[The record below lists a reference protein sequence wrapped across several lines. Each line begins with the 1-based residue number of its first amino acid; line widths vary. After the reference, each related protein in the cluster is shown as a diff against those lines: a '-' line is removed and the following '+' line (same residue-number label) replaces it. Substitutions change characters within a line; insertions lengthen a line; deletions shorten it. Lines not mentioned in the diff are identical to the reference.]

1 MKLTTRFLLIIGI
14 SIVLFNLFSV
24 RSIDDRYYRSIN
36 GDAKAYYAYLPALF
50 IYNDPTY
57 NFTKQIEKKYYPQ
70 DNSQYKD
77 FTTKQK
83 NGKSVNKTF
92 PGLSLLYAPFFALSY
107 LISFI
112 FGFATDGYSIPFQWG
127 IAVSHAF
134 YFFLGI
140 YLLDST
146 LKNYS
151 INTFN
156 RVMVLCLILFGTNV
170 WHYLVYDHTVSH
182 IHSLFLSSLLLWLI
196 DKWVKTTRLN
206 FLGWTCIIIAIIV
219 ITRPT
224 NAIMLSF
231 FPLLLTLN
239 DRKINEVFL
248 FTKKSIFKLI
258 PFIFISLL
266 ILSVPLLLW
275 KWQSDLWIVY
285 SYGKEG
291 FDFKHPHLVDFLF
304 SYQKGWFLWNPLSF
318 IAFLGGLIYF
328 YLFSKKTVL
337 QYFLPIAFI
346 VYILSS
352 WWCWTYGS
360 GFGQRTM
367 IEYLPFIIVGFA
379 LFSQKYLN
387 PILLFLTILLFSV
400 LNIIQSYQISE
411 GIIKGGLTT
420 EKSYWSHFLQL
431 KKDAPIAI
439 KTNNMHFISCFKND
453 AKSIISEKHP
463 YSNSIKTKNI
473 NQANYAIIEL
483 TIGAKNG
490 NKDIRLVVTNEDG
503 SFYNT
508 EFIGNYLYETPRKMS
523 FKFHLKSNSSNII
536 TYVWNGD
543 TKVNAEISTIA
554 ISLYRYKK

>member
-1 MKLTTRFLLIIGI
+1 MKLTTRFLLIIGL
-14 SIVLFNLFSV
+14 SIVLFNLFYV

-57 NFTKQIEKKYYPQ
+57 NFTKHIEKKYYPQ
-70 DNSQYKD
+70 DNSQFKD

-83 NGKSVNKTF
+83 NGKCVNKTF

-127 IAVSHAF
+127 IAISHVF

-140 YLLDST
+140 YLLNAT

-156 RVMVLCLILFGTNV
+156 RVMVLSLILFGTNV

-182 IHSLFLSSLLLWLI
+182 IHSFFLSSLLLWLI
-196 DKWVKTTRLN
+196 DKWIKTTRLN
-206 FLGWTCIIIAIIV
+206 FLGWTSIIFAVIV

-239 DRKINEVFL
+239 GRKINEFFL
-248 FTKKSIFKLI
+248 LTKKSILKLA

-266 ILSVPLLLW
+266 ILSVPLFLW

-291 FDFKHPHLVDFLF
+291 FDFKHPHFVDFLF

-318 IAFLGGLIYF
+318 IAFLGGIIYF
-328 YLFSKKTVL
+328 YSYSKKTVL

-367 IEYLPFIIVGFA
+367 IEYLPFITVGFA

-387 PILLFLTILLFSV
+387 PILLFFIILLFSV

-411 GIIKGGLTT
+411 GILKGGLTT

-439 KTNNMHFISCFKND
+439 KTTNMHFISCFKSD
-453 AKSIISEKHP
+453 TESIIS
-463 YSNSIKTKNI
+463 
-473 NQANYAIIEL
+473 
-483 TIGAKNG
+483 
-490 NKDIRLVVTNEDG
+490 
-503 SFYNT
+503 
-508 EFIGNYLYETPRKMS
+508 
-523 FKFHLKSNSSNII
+523 
-536 TYVWNGD
+536 
-543 TKVNAEISTIA
+543 
-554 ISLYRYKK
+554 

>member
-1 MKLTTRFLLIIGI
+1 MKLTRRFLLIIGI

-70 DNSQYKD
+70 DNSQFKD

-127 IAVSHAF
+127 IAISHVF

-140 YLLDST
+140 YLLNST
-146 LKNYS
+146 LINYS

-156 RVMVLCLILFGTNV
+156 RVMVVCFILFGTNV
-170 WHYLVYDHTVSH
+170 WHYLIYDHTVSH
-182 IHSLFLSSLLLWLI
+182 IHSLFLSSLLLWFM
-196 DKWVKTTRLN
+196 DKWTKTKHLN
-206 FLGWTCIIIAIIV
+206 FLGWTSCILAIIV

-239 DRKINEVFL
+239 NRKINEVLLINKTSFL
-248 FTKKSIFKLI
+248 KLV
-258 PFIFISLL
+258 PFIFGSLL
-266 ILSVPLLLW
+266 ILSVPFLLW

-304 SYQKGWFLWNPLSF
+304 SFQKGWFLWNPLSF

-328 YLFSKKTVL
+328 YLLSKKTVF

-367 IEYLPFIIVGFA
+367 IEYLPFITIGFA
-379 LFSQKYLN
+379 LFTQKYLH
-387 PILLFLTILLFSV
+387 PILLFLTITLFSA
-400 LNIIQSYQISE
+400 LNLIQSYQISE
-411 GIIKGGLTT
+411 GILKGGLTNR
-420 EKSYWSHFLQL
+420 KSYWTHFLQL
-431 KKDAPIAI
+431 KKDPPIAY
-439 KTNNMHFISCFKND
+439 KTNNMLFISYFENNE
-453 AKSIISEKHP
+453 KSKISEKLP
-463 YSNSIKTKNI
+463 YSNSVKTI
-473 NQANYAIIEL
+473 NNLNANYAIIEL
-483 TIGAKNG
+483 IIGAKNG
-490 NKDIRLVVTNEDG
+490 NKDIRLVITNEDG

-508 EFIGNYLYETPRKMS
+508 EFIGSFLYETPRKMS
-523 FKFHLKSNSSNII
+523 YKFNLPNNSKNII
-536 TYVWNGD
+536 AYVWNGD
-543 TKVNAEISTIA
+543 TNFNAEITNITIR
-554 ISLYRYKK
+554 LYRYDK